1 MDFTRMGSPR
11 PTRERERV
19 FVFRFQKPRTSVL
32 SPLLKGRGEKAG
44 AFALVSRHSQ
54 PTNALAHDA
63 QAFRLH
69 TLVQDAEP
77 CAVQPRNERRCAV
90 SASRTSSPFGDTRN

>member
-1 MDFTRMGSPR
+1 MDFRRMGSPR
-11 PTRERERV
+11 PTRERVRV
-19 FVFRFQKPRTSVL
+19 FLFRFQKPLTSAF

-44 AFALVSRHSQ
+44 ALASVSRHSQ

-69 TLVQDAEP
+69 ALVQDAEP
-77 CAVQPRNERRCAV
+77 CAVQPRNERRRTV
-90 SASRTSSPFGDTRN
+90 SASRTASPFGDTRN